1 MRLNFS
7 FVEPERIRRGIELL
21 SEVIR
26 ERMELRSDLERG
38 SHRSVGARARP
49 SARTVRLVAR
59 LAVLRGGHSM
69 ERDVSFVTGR
79 RVQHALERLGHE
91 VHPLDIEDQTTGTL
105 MELGPDAA
113 FICLHGPGGEDGTV
127 QALLETL
134 GIPYTGSGPLSSIRC
149 MDKDYAKRA
158 LRANGIQTPPFRT
171 FLRKAMNEMGASAAL
186 EVAADDLGY
195 PLVVKPAREGSSFGL
210 SRVEGPD
217 GLLDAVYEALGYDAK
232 ILLESWV
239 EGTEISIPIIEPA
252 GEDPRALGLVEI
264 RPREGAYN
272 FEAKYTPGATD
283 FAIPAEIPPEDASR
297 VEETALTAYRVLG
310 CSGYARVDTIFAE
323 GTPWVLDVKTIPGF
337 TETSTFPL
345 AAEAAGIT
353 FEKLVETILDAALH
367 YRSCRV
373 QALALRCQPLRAFQH
388 ASATPRF
395 ARRLVSFAF
404 RASQPVAH
412 EEPLPSAAV

>member
-1 MRLNFS
+1 
-7 FVEPERIRRGIELL
+7 
-21 SEVIR
+21 
-26 ERMELRSDLERG
+26 
-38 SHRSVGARARP
+38 
-49 SARTVRLVAR
+49 VAR

-91 VHPLDIEDQTTGTL
+91 VYPLDIEDPTTGTL
-105 MELGPDAA
+105 MELAPDAA
-113 FICLHGPGGEDGTV
+113 FVCLHGPGGEDGTV

-134 GIPYTGSGPLSSIRC
+134 DIPYTGSGPLSSIRC

-158 LRANGIQTPPFRT
+158 LRASGVQTPPFRT

-186 EVAADDLGY
+186 EVAAEDLGY

-232 ILLESWV
+232 ILLESWL
-239 EGTEISIPIIEPA
+239 EGTEISIPIVESV
-252 GEDPRALGLVEI
+252 GEDPKAVGLVEI

-283 FAIPAEIPPEDASR
+283 FAIPAEIPSEDASR
-297 VEETALTAYRVLG
+297 VEETALDAYKVLG

-345 AAEAAGIT
+345 AAEAAGIS

-367 YRSCRV
+367 TE
-373 QALALRCQPLRAFQH
+373 
-388 ASATPRF
+388 AT
-395 ARRLVSFAF
+395 AKL
-404 RASQPVAH
+404 
-412 EEPLPSAAV
+412 